1 MDIDPAL
8 LAVRAAL
15 ARAAVPRGMVAFSWH
30 CVEDDDDEEEEEEEE
45 DEEMGDDDEE
55 EEEEEENDD
64 EDTEGMLKRWL
75 EGQMLEPEGVAE
87 KLRARGVAKPWST

>member
-1 MDIDPAL
+1 

-30 CVEDDDDEEEEEEEE
+30 CVDDEEEEEEDDD
-45 DEEMGDDDEE
+45 DEEMGEE
-55 EEEEEENDD
+55 EEEEEDDDDD

-75 EGQMLEPEGVAE
+75 EGQMLEPEGLAE
-87 KLRARGVAKPWST
+87 KLQARGVVKPWST